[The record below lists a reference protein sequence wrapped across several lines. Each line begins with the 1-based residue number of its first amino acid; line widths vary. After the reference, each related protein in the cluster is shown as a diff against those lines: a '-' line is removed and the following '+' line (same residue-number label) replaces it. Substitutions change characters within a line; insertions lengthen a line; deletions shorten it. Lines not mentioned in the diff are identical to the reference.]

1 MAFHPYPQLIR
12 RFCSTDRFGPPDGV
26 TRPSPWPWID
36 RSASRLQ
43 RATKTPYSDS
53 VSLRLRL
60 IGLTL
65 PHATTPWL
73 IFQEARSQACHKGI
87 ALPLAC
93 RSMVSGSLSL
103 PFRGSFHRSLAVLCA
118 IGQPGIFSL
127 TRWSGQIPTTFH
139 GAVVLGSVSQGDLT
153 FSHTGLSP
161 SVAQVFHLIL
171 LTPGFVTPR
180 GVGSPLRIRPATP
193 CGLRLPP
200 WHPHGLGYSPFARR
214 YSGNRIRFLFL
225 GLLKGFTS
233 PGSAPPKG
241 GILAYGPVGFPIRE
255 SRIIAC
261 LRLPGAYRSLPRPSS
276 LLAAEASTMDP

>member
-43 RATKTPYSDS
+43 RATKAPYSDS

-93 RSMVSGSLSL
+93 RSMVSGSVSL

-139 GAVVLGSVSQGDLT
+139 GGSGTWERIPGRPD
-153 FSHTGLSP
+153 
-161 SVAQVFHLIL
+161 VFAYGAFTLCGSGI
-171 LTPGFVTPR
+171 PPDSANARFCNSPR
-180 GVGSPLRIRPATP
+180 GRQPPPDTSRYPVWAKAAAMAPTRFGLLPFRSPLLRESHSLSFPRATK
-193 CGLRLPP
+193 RF
-200 WHPHGLGYSPFARR
+200 YFAR
-214 YSGNRIRFLFL
+214 F
-225 GLLKGFTS
+225 
-233 PGSAPPKG
+233 GS
-241 GILAYGPVGFPIRE
+241 R
-255 SRIIAC
+255 
-261 LRLPGAYRSLPRPSS
+261 
-276 LLAAEASTMDP
+276 